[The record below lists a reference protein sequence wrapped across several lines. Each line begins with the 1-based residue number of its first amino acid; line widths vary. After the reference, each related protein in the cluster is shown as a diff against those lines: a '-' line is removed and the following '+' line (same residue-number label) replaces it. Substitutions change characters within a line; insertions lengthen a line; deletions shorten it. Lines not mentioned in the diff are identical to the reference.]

1 MYAIAECAYEDAFIE
16 ITLSSFLLQA
26 QCWSYLTI
34 LKYVYFSFADFRS
47 KSVKGDEQS

>member
-26 QCWSYLTI
+26 QSCSYPTQCSNIFIFPLWI
-34 LKYVYFSFADFRS
+34 LDPRA
-47 KSVKGDEQS
+47 